1 MPVIPRSAPKP
12 LPPEGPAVLQIELGK
27 TTYGLSKEKKTPFFG
42 LSLKDLKSGLTFT
55 DKIYLTAGSAWRVD
69 ALCKSAGLTLSN
81 GAYRLTTDDID
92 GRICYGPIVYETQE
106 GGRQFAKMKS
116 FWSRPYALQQCPEI
130 DRIPVPAGSVISEV
144 TLPLVEID
152 PAAVSATPKP
162 APAAAPAPTP
172 VAQEPPTVE
181 TSDEEESGISDEEL
195 AEAFAMAKAIKAK
208 KATEA
213 AGK

>member
-1 MPVIPRSAPKP
+1 M
-12 LPPEGPAVLQIELGK
+12 LLIEPGK

-42 LSLKDLKSGLTFT
+42 LSLKDLKSGLTFN
-55 DKIYLTAGSAWRVD
+55 DKVYLTAGSAWRVD
-69 ALCKSAGLTLSN
+69 ALCKSGGLALPN
-81 GAYRLTTDDID
+81 GAYRLTTDDLD
-92 GRICYGPIVYETQE
+92 GRIVYGPIVYETQE
-106 GGRQFAKMKS
+106 GGRQYAKMKS
-116 FWSRPYALQQCPEI
+116 FWSRSYALQQCSEI
-130 DRIPVPAGSVISEV
+130 DKIPVPTGSVISEV

-162 APAAAPAPTP
+162 APAAAPPP
-172 VAQEPPTVE
+172 PSVAQEPSPVE
-181 TSDEEESGISDEEL
+181 TNEEEEEGGISDEEL